1 MLSIFH
7 SLFKLIEKNGSMTS
21 LDHSWIYAFFF
32 LRRLLILNVLTV
44 L

>member
-21 LDHSWIYAFFF
+21 QLFMDLCIIF